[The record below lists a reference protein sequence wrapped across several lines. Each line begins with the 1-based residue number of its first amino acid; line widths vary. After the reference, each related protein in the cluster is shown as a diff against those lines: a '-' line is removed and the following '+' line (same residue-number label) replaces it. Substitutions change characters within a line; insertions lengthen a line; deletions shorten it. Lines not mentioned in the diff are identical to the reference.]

1 MARHLGKFVGQQS
14 CWCTTQPY
22 TTLYSAQRY
31 YTTMHY
37 LIFDDMTQCSE
48 QEVARLI
55 PLVSMQRREQAL
67 AYKHV
72 FGQYCCLKS
81 YEMLLHLLAS
91 TPYTL
96 HSTPSFLYNEHGAP
110 YLQDGPCF
118 SISHCKQGIAVA
130 VSDLPIGID
139 IEGLRRVDEALVRK
153 TMNLE
158 EQAQIAM
165 SQNPEVEFIRL
176 WTRKEAYVKMLGTGI
191 ISDMHGILSDVSSVQ
206 WHEIADLDRGYICT
220 ICTKNEQK

>member
-1 MARHLGKFVGQQS
+1 MVFLVLPPYTARS
-14 CWCTTQPY
+14 ATTQPY
-22 TTLYSAQRY
+22 SILHSAQRY
-31 YTTMHY
+31 YTMHY
-37 LIFDDMTQCSE
+37 LIFNDMTQCGE
-48 QEVARLI
+48 QEVARLL
-55 PLVSMQRREQAL
+55 PLVSEQRREQAL
-67 AYKHV
+67 RYTHT

-81 YEMLLHLLAS
+81 YEMLLHLLVS

-96 HSTPSFLYNEHGAP
+96 RATPTFLYNEHGAP

-139 IEGLRRVDEALVRK
+139 IEGLRTVDEALVRK
-153 TMNLE
+153 TMNQE
-158 EQAQIAM
+158 EQSQIAK

-220 ICTKNEQK
+220 ICTKNE